1 MARKNRV
8 FASRRVEPEASA
20 LIISRSDT
28 AGADKNFKR
37 IASNGGPPSNWS
49 TLSGLGFTN
58 ANGSQGKTK
67 LALSRPPQRAQDKI
81 LRVLRSAA
89 LLGCGTK
96 NTKVSTKHIWG
107 SHITSALNAQRFPVL
122 KNSVVRPTANGWTPG
137 DLYVGEMIEPRG
149 HVRAPFP
156 KYLNQP

>member
-1 MARKNRV
+1 MTLNNTYSVGAPDHATLLIQDNDDLPAPTNV
-8 FASRRVEPEASA
+8 ATINGPSGIGYHPANSS

-28 AGADKNFKR
+28 TGADKNFKR

-81 LRVLRSAA
+81 LRFLCF
-89 LLGCGTK
+89 LGVE
-96 NTKVSTKHIWG
+96 N
-107 SHITSALNAQRFPVL
+107 P
-122 KNSVVRPTANGWTPG
+122 
-137 DLYVGEMIEPRG
+137 
-149 HVRAPFP
+149 RAPTLQ
-156 KYLNQP
+156 KI

>member
-89 LLGCGTK
+89 LLGCGTE
-96 NTKVSTKHIWG
+96 NMEVSTEQIRG
-107 SHITSALNAQRFPVL
+107 AQMNSGLNAPRSPVL
-122 KNSVVRPTANGWTPG
+122 KNTIVSP
-137 DLYVGEMIEPRG
+137 
-149 HVRAPFP
+149 
-156 KYLNQP
+156 